1 MTVVVVTHP
10 SLPFALQQ
18 ERQAVALCLHSDH
31 ARMSIW
37 RASLRHE
44 RPERPG
50 VQSPRADVRSARACV
65 RQSSFCEA
73 QDFLQS
79 RHALSHFVSAS
90 ICEALTSGRTRASGV
105 RRGQIRGM
113 APQPQGPCLRVSI
126 IVGYPSGYGGFPYQR
141 NTFAPMAVV
150 TKTVADPSATAVSAG
165 EIEQGAR
172 TSNREASG
180 PRRSRTVASRWTG
193 RRPVRWSGRGWSWR
207 PYARSSRHGWA
218 LAVAEDPDPLPT
230 ALSVGHPELLRDSS
244 GSRAAAAMARLRYAS
259 DGSTRARRTTAIH
272 SPAMRTA

>member
-1 MTVVVVTHP
+1 MTVVVVTQP

-37 RASLRHE
+37 RASPRHE

-79 RHALSHFVSAS
+79 RHALSHLFLAAS
-90 ICEALTSGRTRASGV
+90 VCEVLTSRRTRASSV

-113 APQPQGPCLRVSI
+113 APQPRGPCLRASI
-126 IVGYPSGYGGFPYQR
+126 MVGRPSGYGLSHTSAIPFARWRSSPLPPY
-141 NTFAPMAVV
+141 
-150 TKTVADPSATAVSAG
+150 
-165 EIEQGAR
+165 R
-172 TSNREASG
+172 TSGLEDPWPPWLPS
-180 PRRSRTVASRWTG
+180 VASPAPAPEGVREVRSLAQLRCSPTS
-193 RRPVRWSGRGWSWR
+193 RP
-207 PYARSSRHGWA
+207 PPPQA
-218 LAVAEDPDPLPT
+218 
-230 ALSVGHPELLRDSS
+230 
-244 GSRAAAAMARLRYAS
+244 
-259 DGSTRARRTTAIH
+259 
-272 SPAMRTA
+272 

>member
-1 MTVVVVTHP
+1 MYGAEAFPLMFDQSWFSMRTTNTAGSVELVVVPNVSVVVVVVCVVVVVGVMTVVVVTHP

-79 RHALSHFVSAS
+79 RHALSHLFLAAS
-90 ICEALTSGRTRASGV
+90 ICEVLTSRRTGASSV

-113 APQPQGPCLRVSI
+113 APQPRGPCLRASI
-126 IVGYPSGYGGFPYQR
+126 MVGRPSGY
-141 NTFAPMAVV
+141 
-150 TKTVADPSATAVSAG
+150 
-165 EIEQGAR
+165 
-172 TSNREASG
+172 
-180 PRRSRTVASRWTG
+180 
-193 RRPVRWSGRGWSWR
+193 
-207 PYARSSRHGWA
+207 
-218 LAVAEDPDPLPT
+218 
-230 ALSVGHPELLRDSS
+230 
-244 GSRAAAAMARLRYAS
+244 
-259 DGSTRARRTTAIH
+259 
-272 SPAMRTA
+272 